1 MLDVGKRERRRVRR
15 HHRVRLRVFGTAQR
29 PRLNV
34 FRSNAHLY
42 AQVIDDTTGRTLL
55 SASTL
60 DKELTGTVKNG
71 GNVTAAAAVG
81 RVVADEQGLVGVG
94 KGKAAEVPEAISKAV
109 QHAKK
114 NLVRVTIKNGTIPHE
129 VHGQFGAEH
138 VLLKPASAGTG
149 IVAGGAV
156 RAVIELAGI
165 HNIVAKTLGRGN
177 PFNVVQATLDGLN
190 QLRDPDE
197 VLRIRKAIVQQ
208 AG

>member
-1 MLDVGKRERRRVRR
+1 VKINPDELNLKDKVVYINRVAKVVKGGKR
-15 HHRVRLRVFGTAQR
+15 FNFTA
-29 PRLNV
+29 LV
-34 FRSNAHLY
+34 
-42 AQVIDDTTGRTLL
+42 V
-55 SASTL
+55 
-60 DKELTGTVKNG
+60 
-71 GNVTAAAAVG
+71 VG
-81 RVVADEQGLVGVG
+81 DEQGLVGIG

-114 NLVRVTIKNGTIPHE
+114 NLIRVAIKNGTIPHE

-177 PFNVVQATLDGLN
+177 PFNVVQATLAGLN
-190 QLRDPDE
+190 QLRDPDD
-197 VLRIRKAIVQQ
+197 VLRIRKAVIPQ

>member
-1 MLDVGKRERRRVRR
+1 MKVNPDELNLKDKVVFINRVAKVVKGGKR
-15 HHRVRLRVFGTAQR
+15 FNFTA
-29 PRLNV
+29 LV
-34 FRSNAHLY
+34 
-42 AQVIDDTTGRTLL
+42 V
-55 SASTL
+55 
-60 DKELTGTVKNG
+60 
-71 GNVTAAAAVG
+71 VG
-81 RVVADEQGLVGVG
+81 DEQGWVGIG

-114 NLVRVTIKNGTIPHE
+114 KLVRVSIKNGTIPHE

-138 VLLKPASAGTG
+138 VMLKPASAGTG

-156 RAVIELAGI
+156 RAVIELSGI

-190 QLRDPDE
+190 QLRDPEE
-197 VLRIRKAIVQQ
+197 VLRVRKSFAQE

>member
-1 MLDVGKRERRRVRR
+1 MVKINPDELNLKDKVVYINRVAKVVKGGKR
-15 HHRVRLRVFGTAQR
+15 FNFTA
-29 PRLNV
+29 LV
-34 FRSNAHLY
+34 
-42 AQVIDDTTGRTLL
+42 V
-55 SASTL
+55 
-60 DKELTGTVKNG
+60 
-71 GNVTAAAAVG
+71 VG
-81 RVVADEQGLVGVG
+81 DEQGLVGIG

-114 NLVRVTIKNGTIPHE
+114 NLVRVAIKNGTIPHE
-129 VHGQFGAEH
+129 VHGLFGAEH
-138 VLLKPASAGTG
+138 VLLKPAPAGTG

-177 PFNVVQATLDGLN
+177 PFNVVQATLNGLN
-190 QLRDPDE
+190 QLRDPEE